1 VARPLDPDKRRRLL
15 EAAIEIFARDGY
27 RHASVADVAEA
38 ANVAKGGV
46 YLYFE
51 SKEALFA
58 EAFLSAFE
66 GDGDAMREALAKG
79 RDPAV
84 VLAEL
89 FEHWAS
95 HDEQY
100 EGVMAMFLDFLAEC
114 GRGRL
119 PAPVRARAKEIYLET
134 RDQIGALVRDGVR
147 RGVFRPDVDEA
158 ATGQAILGFW
168 DGLLA
173 ARLFVGED
181 IEVVNT
187 SREYLKTLLRGIR
200 A

>member
-1 VARPLDPDKRRRLL
+1 MARPLDPDKRRRLL
-15 EAAIEIFARDGY
+15 DAAAVVFARDGY

-38 ANVAKGGV
+38 AGVAKGGV

-66 GDGDAMREALAKG
+66 SDGDAMREALEQG
-79 RDPAV
+79 RDPEV
-84 VLAEL
+84 VLGEL

-95 HDEQY
+95 LDEQF
-100 EGVMAMFLDFLAEC
+100 EGVMTMFLDFLAEC

-119 PAPVRARAKEIYLET
+119 PPAVRHRAKEIYLEM
-134 RDQIGALVRDGVR
+134 RDLIGALIRDGVR
-147 RGVFRPDVDEA
+147 RGRFRPDVDVA
-158 ATGQAILGFW
+158 ATGQAIIAFW

-181 IEVVNT
+181 VEVET
-187 SREYLKTLLRGIR
+187 SSREFLGTLLRGIR
-200 A
+200 T